1 MSDDEK
7 ILFDLLS
14 RCSVLLTLY
23 VPTSSY
29 KSCKKCTGKGIARP
43 TTEETREVM
52 IAELDIT
59 VNPIQRKCK
68 ALKR

>member
-1 MSDDEK
+1 MKKSSS
-7 ILFDLLS
+7 IFY
-14 RCSVLLTLY
+14 VLLTLY
-23 VPTSSY
+23 VHTSSY

-59 VNPIQRKCK
+59 VKAKSNPKENAK
-68 ALKR
+68 L